1 MLLDKDISH
10 VLCSKEEIE
19 QIIDRMA
26 DEINR
31 DYKDKNLLIVGILKG
46 SVVFMADLMRK
57 IDIKCKID
65 FMAISSYG
73 SSTRSSGEVRVM
85 KDLSTDIKG
94 YDVIIVEDILDSG
107 NTLSHLKE
115 MLKLREPASLKIC
128 TFFDKPS
135 RRKVDI
141 KADYIGKSI
150 PDEFIVGYGLDFAE
164 EYRNLP
170 YVGVLKPELY
180 EN

>member
-10 VLCSKEEIE
+10 VLCSEEEIAE
-19 QIIDRMA
+19 IINRIA
-26 DEINR
+26 GEINN

-46 SVVFMADLMRK
+46 SVVFMSDLMRK

-73 SSTRSSGEVRVM
+73 SSTRSSGVVRVI

-115 MLKLREPASLKIC
+115 MLMLREPASLKIC

-180 EN
+180 NK